1 MKVDTW
7 GRQHGAG
14 RAGFFV
20 NLDDEHQ
27 ISVQWGTGSY
37 GDNYGEFDADPSTRV
52 EVHSPEIFADAPYG
66 GPYPYVPVEKV
77 FRLVAQLSQ
86 ANSPEEWRRIAAE
99 WVEALKT
106 EKVEEETVEETEE
119 PA

>member
-14 RAGFFV
+14 RAGFWV
-20 NLDDEHQ
+20 NLDDTYSL
-27 ISVQWGTGSY
+27 SVQWGTGMY
-37 GDNYGEFDADPSTRV
+37 ADNHRAHEPGPSARV

-86 ANSPEEWRRIAAE
+86 ANSPEEWRRIAAA
-99 WVEALKT
+99 WVDGLRET
-106 EKVEEETVEETEE
+106 EKVEEADAGTTI
-119 PA
+119 